1 MWCVGVEKE
10 KLGLGRGRGRGKE
23 EFGVWTSY
31 EVNLLSEWKGD
42 FTTLRD
48 FEQKGKV

>member
-1 MWCVGVEKE
+1 MVCGCGKREVGVGERE
-10 KLGLGRGRGRGKE
+10 RERERE
-23 EFGVWTSY
+23 SVWTFY